1 MKSTRLLLALVSV
14 AFFAAACSK
23 SDSHDHDKKSAHAG
37 HARKAP
43 HGGTLVEIG
52 DHQFNLEFVLDAATG
67 KISAYIL
74 DAHAENFVRSALP
87 SFQAVATVGTE
98 KRTLTFMPVAYA
110 ATGETVG
117 DTSQFDATADWL
129 KTTPTFTGEID
140 SINIRGA
147 VFKDIDFAFPAGTA
161 AGHAEH
167 AGHKH

>member
-87 SFQAVATVGTE
+87 SFQAVA
-98 KRTLTFMPVAYA
+98 YA

-147 VFKDIDFAFPAGTA
+147 VFKDIVFAFPAGTA